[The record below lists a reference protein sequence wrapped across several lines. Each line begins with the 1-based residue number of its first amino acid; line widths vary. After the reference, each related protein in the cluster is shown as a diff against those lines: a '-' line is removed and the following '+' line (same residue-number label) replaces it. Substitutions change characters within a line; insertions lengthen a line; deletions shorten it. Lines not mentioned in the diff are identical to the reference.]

1 MESISG
7 YVLAGGKSSRFG
19 SNKALALLAGKPMI
33 EYSLDLLRQYSQY
46 IYISG
51 VKDEYKFLNIAM
63 IEDLVNEKG
72 PISGI
77 YSCLKK
83 ATTQYNLILSC
94 DMPFVSKQMI
104 EYLLAHSKT
113 NEATYFTND
122 QKDIYPFPGVYTKQC
137 LPIIEQ
143 MLNMNNYRMKNLL
156 DRVCSKACEIDRADQ
171 YRLTN
176 INREEDLND
185 SLEFI

>member
-1 MESISG
+1 MVSISG

-19 SNKALALLAGKPMI
+19 SNKALALLDGKPMI
-33 EYSLDLLRQYSQY
+33 EYSLDLLRLYSQH

-51 VKDEYKFLNIAM
+51 VKDEYKSLNISM

-72 PISGI
+72 PIGGI
-77 YSCLKK
+77 YSCLKNT
-83 ATTQYNLILSC
+83 TTQYNLILSC

-104 EYLLAHSKT
+104 EYLLARTIT
-113 NEATYFTND
+113 NDAIYFTND
-122 QKDIYPFPGVYTKQC
+122 KKNIYPFPGVYSKQC

-143 MLNMNNYRMKNLL
+143 MLQMNNYRMKSLL
-156 DRVCSKACEIDRADQ
+156 DSVYSKTCEIDSIDQ

-176 INREEDLND
+176 INRKEDLND